1 MPAVSNNML
10 PKPKCRTKIVATLG
24 PASST
29 EQTISNL
36 ICAGVN
42 IFRLNFSHGS
52 AAEHTLRAGMVRSIS
67 AQLCMPVGILCDM
80 QGPKIRIGS
89 FTDDQHIQ
97 LVDDMPFTLDSNI
110 DPNGGDQQRVYIQQA
125 LLADIQQGDTLLLDD
140 GRLTLQVTAKSS
152 TAATCIVIQGG
163 VLSSKKGVNKFGGGL
178 FADALTHKDM
188 ADIKTAA
195 ALKTDYLAI
204 SFVRSREDVELAR
217 RLLNAAGSNAHII
230 AKIERAEAI
239 TETYLPGIIASA
251 DGVMVARGDLGVEIG
266 DANLVAVQKHL
277 IKAATN
283 ANKVVITATQMMESM
298 INAPTPTRAE
308 VFDVANA
315 VLDGTDAV
323 MLSAETAVGKFPVET
338 VNAMAR
344 VIEGAERHPLTRR
357 SKHRID
363 QSFQHIDES
372 LALAAMYVANHLHGV
387 KAVVCM
393 TETGFTPL
401 LMSRITSS
409 LPIYD
414 MASKPGTCEIT
425 ALYKGVVPVLFDATE
440 LAPAEINHRTVETLR
455 ASNVVT
461 DGDLV
466 LITKGDFINV
476 QGGTNTLK
484 IVRVGEAV
492 Q

>member
-1 MPAVSNNML
+1 ML

-52 AAEHTLRAGMVRSIS
+52 AAEHTLRAGMIRSIS

-277 IKAATN
+277 IEAATN

-363 QSFQHIDES
+363 HSFQHIDES

-409 LPIYD
+409 LPIYA

>member
-1 MPAVSNNML
+1 
-10 PKPKCRTKIVATLG
+10 
-24 PASST
+24 
-29 EQTISNL
+29 
-36 ICAGVN
+36 
-42 IFRLNFSHGS
+42 
-52 AAEHTLRAGMVRSIS
+52 
-67 AQLCMPVGILCDM
+67 
-80 QGPKIRIGS
+80 
-89 FTDDQHIQ
+89 
-97 LVDDMPFTLDSNI
+97 
-110 DPNGGDQQRVYIQQA
+110 
-125 LLADIQQGDTLLLDD
+125 
-140 GRLTLQVTAKSS
+140 
-152 TAATCIVIQGG
+152 
-163 VLSSKKGVNKFGGGL
+163 
-178 FADALTHKDM
+178 
-188 ADIKTAA
+188 
-195 ALKTDYLAI
+195 
-204 SFVRSREDVELAR
+204 
-217 RLLNAAGSNAHII
+217 
-230 AKIERAEAI
+230 
-239 TETYLPGIIASA
+239 
-251 DGVMVARGDLGVEIG
+251 
-266 DANLVAVQKHL
+266 
-277 IKAATN
+277 
-283 ANKVVITATQMMESM
+283 
-298 INAPTPTRAE
+298 
-308 VFDVANA
+308 
-315 VLDGTDAV
+315 V

-409 LPIYD
+409 LPIYA